1 MLPLLEGRAVRSRLG
16 FSRLVLS
23 IILFLLMST
32 AAESACINDALSKV
46 DKDTL
51 LMDSTAV
58 YRVLDDWRAV
68 VFWLPLSKVTIC
80 DQVGNVDD
88 EMVVY
93 YEIRNQDQNQ
103 TVWAMRER

>member
-1 MLPLLEGRAVRSRLG
+1 MD
-16 FSRLVLS
+16 
-23 IILFLLMST
+23 
-32 AAESACINDALSKV
+32 DALDSV
-46 DKDTL
+46 EQDTL

-58 YRVLDDWRAV
+58 YRVLDDWKAV

-88 EMVVY
+88 EIVIY

-103 TVWAMRER
+103 TVSAIRER